1 MHNRIQMFEWE
12 IFITKMKL
20 RIINQYVGPKQ
31 LNSSWKIQNN
41 KARIKSSKKLTRKDK

>member
-20 RIINQYVGPKQ
+20 RIINQLYVGPKQ
-31 LNSSWKIQNN
+31 PNSSWKI
-41 KARIKSSKKLTRKDK
+41 